1 MADLERATE
10 PKLFAIHDDGFGGE
24 ISIDVL
30 KTDKLSWSGKS
41 LVDYSVLS

>member
-1 MADLERATE
+1 MADLARATE
-10 PKLFAIHDDGFGGE
+10 QKLFAIHDDGFGGE

-41 LVDYSVLS
+41 LVDYSFLS